1 MPALLLSKEK
11 APRGLGA
18 EMLQLAPTAGLRST
32 AVAWSARIRLPE
44 AAESEHGRISKIR
57 ARHTTRID
65 ERNTARPAA
74 GARAAAREQEVFLPK
89 SLTFE

>member
-11 APRGLGA
+11 APRGRGL

-44 AAESEHGRISKIR
+44 AAESERGRISKIR

-74 GARAAAREQEVFLPK
+74 GARAAVREQEVVP
-89 SLTFE
+89 

>member
-11 APRGLGA
+11 APRGRGA

-44 AAESEHGRISKIR
+44 AAESERGRISK
-57 ARHTTRID
+57 
-65 ERNTARPAA
+65 
-74 GARAAAREQEVFLPK
+74 
-89 SLTFE
+89 S